1 MATKHS
7 SGLHSMTGYGRHQDP
22 ADSARPFRQEW
33 EVRSVNS
40 RHLDCKW
47 RLPQMVRALEPAL
60 EKVLRRFASRG
71 RIELTLHL
79 AVDDPA
85 FLGMRL
91 NRPVAL
97 AMLEEIASLARSQ
110 GHAFM
115 PDYSRLLHLPVCWDE
130 DRAAGNPALQQAL
143 EAGLAAALTAW
154 NDSRRQEGAV
164 LAADITQRVAL
175 VREVSRELAE
185 LTPQVVAQKQQVL
198 SERLSQCLSQC
209 TPPGE
214 LDEARFAQEAALLA
228 DRLDVSEEL
237 TRLGAHLDLLE
248 QILKDGGEIG
258 KKLDFTLQ
266 EAFREINTLGN
277 KSQHAGVSRLVVTV
291 KAELEKCREQVQN
304 IE

>member
-1 MATKHS
+1 MATNAPQ
-7 SGLHSMTGYGRHQDP
+7 GLRSMTGYGRHQDP
-22 ADSARPFRQEW
+22 ADTARPFRQEW

-47 RLPQMVRALEPAL
+47 RLPHMVRSLEPAL
-60 EKVLRRFASRG
+60 EKVLRRVASRG

-79 AVDDPA
+79 SVEDPA

-97 AMLEEIASLARSQ
+97 AMLEEITSLARSQ
-110 GHAFM
+110 GHTFT
-115 PDYSRLLHLPVCWDE
+115 PDYSRLLHLPACWDE
-130 DRAAGNPALQQAL
+130 DRAAGNPVLQQAL
-143 EAGLAAALTAW
+143 EEGLAAALASW
-154 NDSRRQEGAV
+154 NDSRLQEGAV

-175 VREVSRELAE
+175 IRQVAVELAG
-185 LTPQVVAQKQQVL
+185 LTPQVVAQKQQAL
-198 SERLSQCLSQC
+198 SERLSQCLAQC
-209 TPPGE
+209 TPPGV
-214 LDEARFAQEAALLA
+214 LDEARFTQEAALLA

-248 QILKDGGEIG
+248 QLLAQGGEIG

-277 KSQHAGVSRLVVTV
+277 KSQHVAVSRLAVTV

>member
-1 MATKHS
+1 MATNT
-7 SGLHSMTGYGRHQDP
+7 GLHSMTGYGRHQDC
-22 ADSARPFRQEW
+22 ADTGRPFRQEW

-47 RLPQMVRALEPAL
+47 RLPHMVRALEPAL

-71 RIELTLHL
+71 RIELNLHL
-79 AVDDPA
+79 SVEDPA

-97 AMLEEIASLARSQ
+97 AMLEEIATLARSQ
-110 GHAFM
+110 GHAFT
-115 PDYSRLLHLPVCWDE
+115 PDYSRLLHLPACWDE
-130 DRAAGNPALQQAL
+130 DRAAGNPVLLHAL
-143 EAGLAAALTAW
+143 EEGLAAALTAW
-154 NDSRRQEGAV
+154 NESRRQEGAV
-164 LAADITQRVAL
+164 LAADISRRVAL
-175 VREVSRELAE
+175 VRQVSSELAE
-185 LTPQVVAQKQQVL
+185 LTPQVVAQKQQAL
-198 SERLSQCLSQC
+198 SDRLSQCLAQC
-209 TPPGE
+209 TPPGV
-214 LDEARFAQEAALLA
+214 LDEARLAQEAAMLA

-248 QILKDGGEIG
+248 QLLAQGGEIG

-277 KSQHAGVSRLVVTV
+277 KSQHAAVSRLAVTV